1 MTYKG
6 DSPKDGGGGDGM
18 LRPKSNPGG
27 NSLLTGKK
35 RAIILLGGIPEP
47 AAAKRFAMRT
57 FASFSAASDQ
67 SRGR

>member
-1 MTYKG
+1 LV
-6 DSPKDGGGGDGM
+6 
-18 LRPKSNPGG
+18 LREE
-27 NSLLTGKK
+27 NSLLTGKR
-35 RAIILLGGIPEP
+35 RAIILLVWIPEP